1 MTDISQQPQQP
12 VEPRP
17 VEPRPV
23 EPRPVAGLW
32 ATLGWFILALV
43 LSQIVGTV
51 VLILLRPDALTGGI
65 DTLVKDGVVVA
76 LSNIPANAVQVIILA
91 LASRRR
97 DWSFTEYLGLVWPA
111 PRDAVVALWILVI
124 FLLGYD
130 ALTYALGRDIV
141 TPFQVDTYQ
150 SARKAGMLPVFWFAL
165 VIAAPIAEE
174 IMFRGFLFRGWV
186 TSERMA
192 ILGILIISALFAAI
206 HIQYDWFG
214 ILQVFFIGLLFGL
227 VRWRSGS
234 TTLTILMHVLA
245 NLWAT
250 VETMIKVEWLS

>member
-1 MTDISQQPQQP
+1 MTEIGQQP

-17 VEPRPV
+17 A

-43 LSQIVGTV
+43 SSQIVGTV
-51 VLILLRPDALTGGI
+51 VLVLLRPDALTGGI

-76 LSNIPANAVQVIILA
+76 LSNIPANAVQVVILA

-141 TPFQVDTYQ
+141 TPFQVETYR
-150 SARKAGMLPVFWFAL
+150 SAREAGMLPLFSFAL
-165 VIAAPIAEE
+165 VIAAPVAEE

-192 ILGILIISALFAAI
+192 ILGILLISALFAAI